1 MKNLLHLLIGVAL
14 IVSFG
19 SCKQKASETKNSGEN
34 LPRVESPAVLN
45 DSVNK
50 MFARAQA
57 DSLDIHSIMIVK
69 DGNVIYEKWQS
80 QGKPETP
87 HVLNSVSKTFT
98 ALGVGL
104 AIADGK
110 MRLDD
115 KVISFFPDKLPAVV
129 SENLADMDIRDLLTM
144 TCGHANDHTYE
155 MQQLAKVDPSMDW
168 VKQFLSYPVEFTP
181 GEVYC
186 YNSVG
191 TFMLSAIVQ
200 KVTGKKLVEYLD
212 ERIFTPLHIKDATW
226 TETKE
231 GQNFGGWGLYLK
243 TEDLAKTGLL
253 ILQEG
258 QWNGEQL
265 VPAEWIAEMTKKQV
279 ASAPAGINATEL
291 DVEHADPDWIQ
302 GYGYQMWMCRHQ
314 AFRADG
320 ARGQFILVLPE
331 QNTVIAMTADTP
343 RMQAELQLVW
353 DYILPVLNNTLKN

>member
-1 MKNLLHLLIGVAL
+1 MKNFLNLLISVAL
-14 IVSFG
+14 IVSPG
-19 SCKQKASETKNSGEN
+19 SCKEKASGTKNSGEK
-34 LPRVESPAVLN
+34 LPRVKSPAVLS
-45 DSVNK
+45 DSVNN
-50 MFARAQA
+50 MLALAQA

-69 DGNVIYEKWQS
+69 NGNVIYEKWQS
-80 QGKPETP
+80 QGEPETP
-87 HVLNSVSKTFT
+87 HILNSVSKTFT
-98 ALGVGL
+98 SLGVGL

-110 MRLDD
+110 MKLDD
-115 KVISFFPDKLPAVV
+115 KVIGFFPDKLPAEV

-155 MQQLAKVDPSMDW
+155 MQQLAKENPSTDW

-200 KVTGKKLVEYLD
+200 KVTGKKLVEYLN
-212 ERIFTPLHIKDATW
+212 ERIFEPLNIKDATW

-243 TEDLAKTGLL
+243 TEDLAKTGQL
-253 ILQEG
+253 ILQNG
-258 QWNGEQL
+258 KWNGKQL
-265 VPAEWIAEMTKKQV
+265 VPTEWIAEMSKRQV

-291 DVEHADPDWIQ
+291 VIENADPDWIQ
-302 GYGYQMWMCRHQ
+302 GYGYQMWMCRHH

-320 ARGQFILVLPE
+320 AQGQFILILPE
-331 QNTVIAMTADTP
+331 QNTVIVMTADTP
-343 RMQAELQLVW
+343 HMQTELQLVW
-353 DYILPVLNNTLKN
+353 DYILPVLNTLK

>member
-1 MKNLLHLLIGVAL
+1 MKSLLYLLINTAL

-19 SCKQKASETKNSGEN
+19 SCKQKASETKNLGEN
-34 LPRVESPAVLN
+34 LPRVETPVTLN
-45 DSVNK
+45 DAANN
-50 MFARAQA
+50 MLARAQA

-69 DGNVIYEKWQS
+69 DGSVIYEKWQS

-110 MRLDD
+110 IKLDD
-115 KVISFFPDKLPAVV
+115 KVISFFPDKLPAEV
-129 SENLADMDIRDLLTM
+129 SDNLADMDIRDLLTM
-144 TCGHANDHTYE
+144 TCGHADDHTYE
-155 MQQLAKVDPSMDW
+155 MQQLAKENPSMDW

-200 KVTGKKLVEYLD
+200 KVTGKKLLDYLD
-212 ERIFTPLHIKDATW
+212 ERIFAPLHIEDACW
-226 TETKE
+226 GETKE

-243 TEDLAKTGLL
+243 TEDLAKTGQL
-253 ILQEG
+253 ILQNG
-258 QWNGEQL
+258 KWNGKQL

-279 ASAPAGINATEL
+279 PSAPAGINATEL
-291 DVEHADPDWIQ
+291 VAEKADPDWIQ

-343 RMQAELQLVW
+343 RMQDELQLVW
-353 DYILPVLNNTLKN
+353 NYILPVLNTLK

>member
-1 MKNLLHLLIGVAL
+1 MKTMKNLFNLLISATL
-14 IVSFG
+14 IASLG
-19 SCKQKASETKNSGEN
+19 SCKPKTTGNTDAVEN
-34 LPRVESPAVLN
+34 LPRRETPAVLN
-45 DSVNK
+45 DSVNS
-50 MFARAQA
+50 MLAHAQT

-69 DGNVIYEKWQS
+69 DGNVVYEKWQS
-80 QGKPETP
+80 QGKPEVP
-87 HVLNSVSKTFT
+87 HILNSVSKTFT
-98 ALGVGL
+98 SIGVGL

-110 MRLDD
+110 MKLDD
-115 KVISFFPDKLPAVV
+115 KVISFFPDKLPAEV
-129 SENLADMDIRDLLTM
+129 SDNLADMDIRDLLTM
-144 TCGHANDHTYE
+144 TCGHAKDHTYE
-155 MQQLAKVDPSMDW
+155 MQQLAKENPSMDW

-200 KVTGKKLVEYLD
+200 KVTGKKLVEYLN
-212 ERIFTPLHIKDATW
+212 ERIFIPLNIKDACW
-226 TETKE
+226 TETKA

-253 ILQEG
+253 ILQNG
-258 QWNGEQL
+258 KWNGEQL
-265 VPAEWIAEMTKKQV
+265 VPAEWIAEMSRKQV
-279 ASAPAGINATEL
+279 NSAPAGINTKEL
-291 DVEHADPDWIQ
+291 VIENADPDWIQ
-302 GYGYQMWMCRHQ
+302 GYGYQMWMCRNH

-353 DYILPVLNNTLKN
+353 NHIFPVLNTL